1 VPTCVL
7 QGIKPTMVEKSNN
20 IEVYMHLLKN
30 LKLLHQ
36 AKNDKKIMKHLLN
49 LILISKVAVLPF
61 AIHINLLG
69 RQSFTWWWW
78 IVINASKGS
87 NS

>member
-1 VPTCVL
+1 LTKEGGDVL

-36 AKNDKKIMKHLLN
+36 VKNEKKHNETSLKFDINIKASRAN
-49 LILISKVAVLPF
+49 KV
-61 AIHINLLG
+61 N
-69 RQSFTWWWW
+69 
-78 IVINASKGS
+78 
-87 NS
+87 